1 VSHSRTVQIG
11 KKRQDF
17 HFFGPTG
24 TLEAPMKRTAFVAD
38 TTIGLSPSE
47 AEARGIHLV
56 PVQVIVDGVPYRDL
70 FEFTPEALRRAQL
83 EGKRIS
89 TSQVN
94 PADFETLYSSLLE
107 RFDQVISVHMSSKL
121 SGTYATAKLIA
132 ARFADR
138 VCPIDSHS
146 LNAGLDYVL
155 EGVRQ
160 AVDAGVP
167 NHLLETSIGP
177 LRDQVRGL
185 VLPKSLD
192 GLLRS
197 GRIGGLQ
204 HFVGTLL
211 RLVPVLLLEDGLV
224 RPLDRARGFQAA
236 LERCVEDFRR
246 LYPHGARVTLA
257 HAENLPVVET
267 LQTLL
272 RKEGVILEGVRE
284 AGAAVSAHTG
294 PGTVA
299 VFAAP
304 LT

>member
-1 VSHSRTVQIG
+1 
-11 KKRQDF
+11 
-17 HFFGPTG
+17 
-24 TLEAPMKRTAFVAD
+24 MKRTAFVAD
-38 TTIGLSPSE
+38 TTIGLSPTE

-56 PVQVIVDGVPYRDL
+56 PVQVIVDGVPFRDL
-70 FEFTPEALRRAQL
+70 FEFTPEALRRAQQD
-83 EGKRIS
+83 GRRIS

-107 RFDQVISVHMSSKL
+107 RCDQVISVHMSSKL

-132 ARFADR
+132 ERFSDR

-167 NHLLETSIGP
+167 NHLLETSISP
-177 LRDQVRGL
+177 LRDRVRGL

-192 GLLRS
+192 GLSRS
-197 GRIGGLQ
+197 GRISGLQ
-204 HFVGTLL
+204 HFIGTLL
-211 RLVPVLLLEDGLV
+211 RLVPVLLLEDGVV
-224 RPLDRARGFQAA
+224 RPFDRARGFQAA
-236 LERCVEDFRR
+236 LERCIEDFRR

-257 HAENLPVVET
+257 HTENMPAVER

-272 RKEGVILEGVRE
+272 RNEGVIFEGVRE
-284 AGAAVSAHTG
+284 AGAAVSAHAG
-294 PGTVA
+294 QGTVA
-299 VFAAP
+299 LFAAP
-304 LT
+304 LA

>member
-1 VSHSRTVQIG
+1 
-11 KKRQDF
+11 
-17 HFFGPTG
+17 
-24 TLEAPMKRTAFVAD
+24 MKRTTFVAD

-47 AEARGIHLV
+47 AESRGIHLV
-56 PVQVIVDGVPYRDL
+56 PVQVIIDGVAYRDL
-70 FEFTPEALRRAQL
+70 YEVTPEALGRAQQD
-83 EGKRIS
+83 GRRIS

-94 PADFETLYSSLLE
+94 PADLEMLYSSLLE
-107 RFDQVISVHMSSKL
+107 RYDRVISVHMSSKL
-121 SGTYATAKLIA
+121 SGTYATAKLISE
-132 ARFADR
+132 RFGDR

-155 EGVRQ
+155 EEVRR
-160 AVDAGVP
+160 AVDMGVP
-167 NHLLETSIGP
+167 HHLLETSIGP
-177 LRDQVRGL
+177 LRDRVRGL

-224 RPLDRARGFQAA
+224 RPFDRARGFQAA

-257 HAENLPVVET
+257 HAENWPAIER
-267 LQTLL
+267 LQALL
-272 RKEGVILEGVRE
+272 RNEGVILDGVRE

-299 VFAAP
+299 LFAAP
-304 LT
+304 LN

>member
-1 VSHSRTVQIG
+1 
-11 KKRQDF
+11 
-17 HFFGPTG
+17 
-24 TLEAPMKRTAFVAD
+24 MKRTAFVAD

-56 PVQVIVDGVPYRDL
+56 PVQVIVGGVPFRDL
-70 FEFTPEALRRAQL
+70 FEFSPEALRRAQL

-107 RFDQVISVHMSSKL
+107 RYDQVISVHMSSKL
-121 SGTYATAKLIA
+121 SGTFATAKLIA

-138 VCPIDSHS
+138 VWPIDSYS

-155 EGVRQ
+155 EEVRK

-177 LRDQVRGL
+177 FRQAVRGL

-192 GLLRS
+192 GLSHS
-197 GRIGGLQ
+197 GRINGLQ
-204 HFVGTLL
+204 HFIGTLL
-211 RLVPVLLLEDGLV
+211 RLVPVLLLEDGVV
-224 RPLDRARGFQAA
+224 RPVDRARGFQAA

-257 HAENLPVVET
+257 HAENWPAIER

-272 RKEGVILEGVRE
+272 RNEGVILDGVRE
-284 AGAAVSAHTG
+284 AGTAVSAHTG

-299 VFAAP
+299 VFTAP
-304 LT
+304 LSATSTNR

>member
-1 VSHSRTVQIG
+1 
-11 KKRQDF
+11 
-17 HFFGPTG
+17 
-24 TLEAPMKRTAFVAD
+24 MKRTAFVAD

-56 PVQVIVDGVPYRDL
+56 PVQVIVDGVPFRDL
-70 FEFTPEALRRAQL
+70 FEFTPEALQQAQQG
-83 EGKRIS
+83 GKKIS

-94 PADFETLYSSLLE
+94 PADLERLYSNLLE
-107 RFDQVISVHMSSKL
+107 RHDQVISVHMSSKL

-132 ARFADR
+132 ERLEDR
-138 VCPIDSHS
+138 VCPIDSRS

-160 AVDAGVP
+160 AVNAGVP
-167 NHLLETSIGP
+167 NHLLETSISP
-177 LRDQVRGL
+177 LRDRVRGL

-211 RLVPVLLLEDGLV
+211 RLVPVLLLEDGVV
-224 RPLDRARGFQAA
+224 RPFDRARGFQAA

-257 HAENLPVVET
+257 HAENWPAVER
-267 LQTLL
+267 LQALL
-272 RKEGVILEGVRE
+272 RKEGVILDGVRE

-294 PGTVA
+294 SGTVA

-304 LT
+304 LSATSTGPSVRGPA

>member
-1 VSHSRTVQIG
+1 MKHTV
-11 KKRQDF
+11 
-17 HFFGPTG
+17 
-24 TLEAPMKRTAFVAD
+24 FVAD

-47 AEARGIHLV
+47 AETRGIHLV
-56 PVQVIVDGVPYRDL
+56 PVQVIVDGVSFRDGH
-70 FEFTPEALRRAQL
+70 EFTPEALRQAQR
-83 EGKRIS
+83 EGRRIS

-94 PADFETLYSSLLE
+94 PADFEMLYSSLLE
-107 RFDQVISVHMSSKL
+107 RHERVISVHMSSKL

-132 ARFADR
+132 GHFGDR

-155 EGVRQ
+155 EATRQ
-160 AVDAGVP
+160 AVNAGVP

-177 LRDQVRGL
+177 FRQAVRGL
-185 VLPKSLD
+185 VLPRSLD
-192 GLLRS
+192 GLFKS

-211 RLVPVLLLEDGLV
+211 QLVPVLLLEDGLV
-224 RPLDRARGFQAA
+224 KPFDRARGFQSA
-236 LERCVEDFRR
+236 LERCSEDFRR

-257 HAENLPVVET
+257 HAENWPAVET
-267 LQTLL
+267 LQALL
-272 RKEGVILEGVRE
+272 RNEGVILEGVRE

-299 VFAAP
+299 LFAAP
-304 LT
+304 LA

>member
-1 VSHSRTVQIG
+1 
-11 KKRQDF
+11 
-17 HFFGPTG
+17 
-24 TLEAPMKRTAFVAD
+24 MKRTAFVAD
-38 TTIGLSPSE
+38 TTIGLSPTE

-56 PVQVIVDGVPYRDL
+56 PVQVIVDGVPFRDL
-70 FEFTPEALRRAQL
+70 FEFTPEALRRAQQD
-83 EGKRIS
+83 GRRIS

-107 RFDQVISVHMSSKL
+107 RCDQVISVHMSSKL

-132 ARFADR
+132 ERFADR

-167 NHLLETSIGP
+167 NHLLETSISP
-177 LRDQVRGL
+177 LRDRVRGL

-192 GLLRS
+192 GLSRS
-197 GRIGGLQ
+197 GRISGLQ
-204 HFVGTLL
+204 HFIGTLL
-211 RLVPVLLLEDGLV
+211 RLVPVLLLEDGVV
-224 RPLDRARGFQAA
+224 RPFDRARGFQAA
-236 LERCVEDFRR
+236 LERCIEDFRR

-257 HAENLPVVET
+257 HTENMPAVER

-272 RKEGVILEGVRE
+272 RNEGVIFEGVRE

-294 PGTVA
+294 QGTVA
-299 VFAAP
+299 LFAAP
-304 LT
+304 LA